1 MPDVRKIPEDDDELE
16 PLPPMDGEGDELA
29 EEDEELEAVPE
40 DGGSALDDSTGE
52 DDPLEE
58 EDFGEDESSA
68 IGDDADGLKDAAD
81 DITHFDGDAA
91 PFAAGDDAPGI
102 GEDDLGIDE
111 DTPDVSTKDGGE
123 EGLDEDGEELRAED
137 LPPLDADDEAEQAD
151 DGFFDRLVDS
161 GDGGLSWDPHPWE
174 LVLAHAMEGVSA
186 LAAGDRGAFVFAHK
200 LVWLDE
206 AGAAHELAA
215 SGLGGNVTELT
226 FAAGVLDA
234 VVEGGRVL
242 RSTDEGASF
251 AALDEIR
258 TSPKARPA
266 DAPTAR
272 FEQDAGRALVV
283 AAGRIVADVSNDADI
298 DGEDARILV
307 LERRGELV
315 WVATRAAV
323 LAYRAA

>member
-1 MPDVRKIPEDDDELE
+1 MPEVRKAPEEEDELE
-16 PLPPMDGEGDELA
+16 PLPPLDGEGEEHA
-29 EEDEELEAVPE
+29 EEEDDVEDVPD
-40 DGGSALDDSTGE
+40 DGASALDDSTGE
-52 DDPLEE
+52 DDPLED
-58 EDFGEDESSA
+58 EDFGADESSA
-68 IGDDADGLKDAAD
+68 IGDDADGLKEAVD
-81 DITHFDGDAA
+81 DIAHFDGDAA

-102 GEDDLGIDE
+102 DEDDFSIDE

-123 EGLDEDGEELRAED
+123 EGLDEEGEELRAED
-137 LPPLDADDEAEQAD
+137 LPPLDSDDEAEQTE

-186 LAAGDRGAFVFAHK
+186 LAAAEGGAFVFAKK

-206 AGAAHELAA
+206 RGATRDLAGK
-215 SGLGGNVTELT
+215 GLIGDVRELT
-226 FAAGVLDA
+226 ASPGVLDA

-258 TSPKARPA
+258 TTPKARPA
-266 DAPTAR
+266 DAAVSR

-283 AAGRIVADVSNDADI
+283 LAGRIVADVSNDADI
-298 DGEDARILV
+298 DGDDARILTI
-307 LERRGELV
+307 ERRGERV
-315 WVATRAAV
+315 WVATRAAALV
-323 LAYRAA
+323 